1 MKQPVSSLRQWMLEQ
16 YAPQFHLEKK
26 TLLKQLDQVGFYAER
41 CLPPVGQ
48 RVNCQLVLNT
58 CRLYLQTLCPEPP
71 EGWLAFLYEEK
82 LKVLIVEM
90 KAELAELKRQKAE
103 GTLPLQEIEK
113 DKKKD
118 RKKAR

>member
-48 RVNCQLVLNT
+48 RVSCIAPASAYMWLNST
-58 CRLYLQTLCPEPP
+58 S
-71 EGWLAFLYEEK
+71 G
-82 LKVLIVEM
+82 
-90 KAELAELKRQKAE
+90 
-103 GTLPLQEIEK
+103 
-113 DKKKD
+113 
-118 RKKAR
+118 

>member
-48 RVNCQLVLNT
+48 RVSCQ
-58 CRLYLQTLCPEPP
+58 RG
-71 EGWLAFLYEEK
+71 GWRFYMRRSA
-82 LKVLIVEM
+82 
-90 KAELAELKRQKAE
+90 
-103 GTLPLQEIEK
+103 
-113 DKKKD
+113 
-118 RKKAR
+118 RKCSRRRGIAR